1 MAKYL
6 LQASYTE
13 EGLKGLLK
21 DGGTKRR
28 AAAEEALKSVGGRVD
43 AFYFAFGE
51 ADAYVIVDIPDNVSA
66 TATSLTVNASGA
78 VRVKTTVLM
87 TPEEV
92 DQATKKK
99 VAYSAPGKKQ
109 RSRPAHARW
118 HVIGASSKPVIH
130 HLAGGGAAE
139 AIT

>member
-21 DGGTKRR
+21 DGGSKRR

-66 TATSLTVNASGA
+66 AAASLTVNASGA

-87 TPEEV
+87 TPEDV

-99 VAYSAPGKKQ
+99 VTYRAPGK
-109 RSRPAHARW
+109 A
-118 HVIGASSKPVIH
+118 
-130 HLAGGGAAE
+130 
-139 AIT
+139 